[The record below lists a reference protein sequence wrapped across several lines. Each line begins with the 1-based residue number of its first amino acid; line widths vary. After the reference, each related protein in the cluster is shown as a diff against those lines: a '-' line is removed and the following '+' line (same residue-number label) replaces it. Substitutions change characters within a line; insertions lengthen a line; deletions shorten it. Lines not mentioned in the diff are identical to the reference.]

1 METIIENAYSGI
13 FDRVKAVIVDSI
25 IIIIFMIIITDVFSS
40 FEDVPNNARII
51 AFVFIFCL
59 YDPLCT
65 SIFGGTIGHMVNGI
79 KVKRENNPEK
89 NISFL
94 PALFRYLVKSFL
106 GWISLFTVMGNQ
118 KRQAIHDFLAGS
130 VVVYRE

>member
-1 METIIENAYSGI
+1 MENAYSGI